1 MKVIKRFIQKVLD
14 AKPPTYSK
22 SLVLNLLG
30 MQFVI
35 TAFYAFLYALKG
47 RRKPE
52 PQYREVFNSLERDGY
67 VTVHNFLS
75 NEDYVRVKAEFEKL
89 LPDFQQFDTYT
100 KVALPHV
107 ERMDILDQRVSP
119 WFRTLFSEHPLM
131 VSVAQAFLRR
141 TKLLDSKTYLTRI
154 SIRTDAEL
162 ALPQDGGTTNIHID
176 APMRVLKYFY
186 FLEPVSET
194 NGTLHY
200 APGSN
205 RRTFKIL
212 WLEYLH
218 SIRYALNKWKL
229 HPRGQYDQGRPWV
242 EVTDEEVR
250 TYGLEQKPVVVP
262 ANTLVILNPGGYHR
276 RGVMTKPG
284 DRKAVEI
291 GFRNADTLRNY
302 AKAFWS

>member
-1 MKVIKRFIQKVLD
+1 MTIKHIVQKVLD

-22 SLVLNLLG
+22 SLVLNVLG
-30 MQFVI
+30 MQFFI

-47 RRKPE
+47 TRQPE
-52 PQYREVFNSLERDGY
+52 PQFRDVFNALERDGFA
-67 VTVHNFLS
+67 VVSDFLS
-75 NEDYVRVKAEFEKL
+75 VDDHARVMVEYEKL
-89 LPDFQQFDTYT
+89 QPEFQQFDTYT

-107 ERMDILDQRVSP
+107 ERLDITDPRVSSS
-119 WFRTLFSEHPLM
+119 FRSLFSEHPLI
-131 VSVAQAFLRR
+131 VSIAQAFLRR
-141 TKLLDSKTYLTRI
+141 KKLLDVKTYLTRI
-154 SIRTDAEL
+154 SIRNEAEL

-176 APMRVLKYFY
+176 APLRVLKFFY
-186 FLEPVSET
+186 FLEPVSES
-194 NGTLHY
+194 NGTLQY

-205 RRTFKIL
+205 RRTLKIL

-218 SIRYALNKWKL
+218 SIRYALNKR
-229 HPRGQYDQGRPWV
+229 HPHPTGQYDVGRPWV
-242 EVTDEEVR
+242 EVTDTEVKK
-250 TYGLEQKPVVVP
+250 YGLEQKPVIVP
-262 ANTLVILNPGGYHR
+262 GNTLVILNPGGYHR